1 MENEKL
7 NMILKRIEKLEK
19 ELLMLKEIINK
30 TFITVKRVE
39 NVTLQIKQK
48 IDLIHKNIKKM
59 RW

>member
-39 NVTLQIKQK
+39 NVSLQIKQK
-48 IDLIHKNIKKM
+48 IDLIRKNIKKM

>member
-39 NVTLQIKQK
+39 NVSLQIKQK

-59 RW
+59 R

>member
-39 NVTLQIKQK
+39 NVSLQIKQK